1 MRTYTIAGNIVT
13 VQKSTFSYN
22 DRLNERTTCSFT
34 VVEPTFDIDVGM
46 EVLVKEGVE
55 TIFAG
60 TIDTL
65 REYGSHEVYAAV
77 SCVDFSQL
85 IDKRAIPLTFVN
97 TLAGNIVRAFITEKF
112 AEEGVTAGTIHDG
125 PVISKAVFPY
135 DNGNVAMNYLAD
147 LTGFSWSID
156 NNKRLNF
163 FDRSTY
169 LAPFSLTDKSLNYE
183 GLQVQKTR
191 GQYRNQQ
198 YVRGGNDLTQEIV
211 KEKPSP
217 KPDGVSKTFLVRLP
231 VALKPKIFIDD
242 LEVPPA
248 DIGVNGFDK
257 NKKYYFSFG
266 SNTITQD
273 DAEPILTDAQKLEI
287 TYRGLYPMRVA
298 AENAEGITER
308 KAIEGG
314 SGIYENVIDEGSLDT
329 REAAFEFANAKLD
342 KFGIIPKVITF
353 NTHEPGLKAGQL
365 IPIQNTKFRLDGNF
379 LIESVTARD
388 NGGLTMYSVKCL
400 DGSSLGG
407 WEQFFKSLLKGN
419 KKLVIRENEILVLLI
434 TQFERQN
441 WTEKTDIS
449 VYACPVPSEELYPSE
464 TLYPC

>member
-1 MRTYTIAGNIVT
+1 MRTYTIAGQSVT
-13 VQKSTFSYN
+13 VQRSSLNYN
-22 DRLNERTTCSFT
+22 DRRNERTTCSFT
-34 VVEPTFDIDVGM
+34 VVEPTFEIDVGM
-46 EVLVKEGVE
+46 EVWVKEGADTV
-55 TIFAG
+55 FAG
-60 TIDTL
+60 TIDNL
-65 REYGSHEVYAAV
+65 KEYGKNEKYVAV

-97 TLAGNIVRAFITEKF
+97 TLAGNIARAFITEKF
-112 AEEGVTAGTIHDG
+112 AEEGITAGTIHDG
-125 PVISKAVFPY
+125 PVITKAVFPY
-135 DNGNVAMNYLAD
+135 DNGNIAMNYLAD

-156 NNKRLNF
+156 HNKRLNF
-163 FDRSTY
+163 YDRSTY

-183 GLQVQKTR
+183 GMQVQKTR

-198 YVRGGNDLTQEIV
+198 YVRGGKDLTQEIV
-211 KEKPSP
+211 KEKPTP
-217 KPDGVSKTFLVRLP
+217 KPDGVSKTFVVRLP
-231 VALKPKIFIDD
+231 IALKPRIFIDD
-242 LEVPPA
+242 IEVDPSL
-248 DIGVNGFDK
+248 IGVNGFDK

-273 DAEPILTDAQKLEI
+273 DAEPILTEVQKLEI

-314 SGIYENVIDEGSLDT
+314 SGIYENVVDEESLDT

-342 KFGIIPKVITF
+342 KFSVIPKVITF

-365 IPIQNTKFRLDGNF
+365 LPIQNTKFRLDGSY

-388 NGGLTMYSVKCL
+388 NGGLTQYAVKCL
-400 DGSSLGG
+400 DGSTLGG
-407 WEQFFKSLLKGN
+407 WEQFFKSLIKGN

-441 WTEKTDIS
+441 WAEKTDIS